1 MYNNTRAYVQMSYAK
16 NMSLYTKIQG
26 KSNDFFC
33 DYFSEL
39 IPKNII
45 RKNPSNKDI

>member
-1 MYNNTRAYVQMSYAK
+1 MSYAK
-16 NMSLYTKIQG
+16 NMSLYTIKFKENLMI
-26 KSNDFFC
+26 FC

-45 RKNPSNKDI
+45 RKNPANKDILFP